1 MTNDDYDGWDRVL
14 KELTPIY
21 KKRWDEKRLREAEAW
36 ANASMPVGSQSSRKA
51 AQRKTERS
59 RKVSK
64 AIGRAKGG
72 LKNRRNRKV
81 TW

>member
-1 MTNDDYDGWDRVL
+1 MTFGEEIIEALSGFND
-14 KELTPIY
+14 T
-21 KKRWDEKRLREAEAW
+21 LRRKPGGIV
-36 ANASMPVGSQSSRKA
+36 MPVGSQSSRKA

-72 LKNRRNRKV
+72 LKNRRKRKV